1 MITLPKQQKV
11 KITNRT
17 GLHARP
23 ASELVKKAGQFDS
36 KIEIL
41 FEDKE
46 VNAKSIMGV
55 MSLGVTRDNEIVIK
69 ADGEDESEAIEE
81 LVNFIEVEM
90 PKEDEPSE

>member
-1 MITLPKQQKV
+1 MNFKHIEKLTIQL
-11 KITNRT
+11 
-17 GLHARP
+17 
-23 ASELVKKAGQFDS
+23 FDS

-69 ADGEDESEAIEE
+69 ADGEDESEAIAE

-90 PKEDEPSE
+90 PKEDE